1 MRIET
6 TATESETIFTLI
18 GRITS
23 PDVQQL
29 KAEIDAAR
37 KPIALDLQQVRIVDL
52 DAVYFLA
59 AAERKGIVLRHV
71 PPYVHE
77 WILLEK
83 SRVARLESCGLP
95 TSTIQT

>member
-1 MRIET
+1 MTLRIEQI
-6 TATESETIFTLI
+6 ADDSETIFTLI

-37 KPIALDLQQVRIVDL
+37 KPIALDLQQVRLVDL

-71 PPYVHE
+71 PPYVRE
-77 WILLEK
+77 WIHLEK
-83 SRVARLESCGLP
+83 PRAAQVE
-95 TSTIQT
+95 

>member
-1 MRIET
+1 MVMRIEE
-6 TATESETIFTLI
+6 TASDSEAIFTLI

-29 KAEIDAAR
+29 MAVIDAAR
-37 KPIALDLQQVRIVDL
+37 KPIALDLQQVRLVDL

-71 PPYVHE
+71 PQYVRE

-83 SRVARLESCGLP
+83 SRVE
-95 TSTIQT
+95 QNE